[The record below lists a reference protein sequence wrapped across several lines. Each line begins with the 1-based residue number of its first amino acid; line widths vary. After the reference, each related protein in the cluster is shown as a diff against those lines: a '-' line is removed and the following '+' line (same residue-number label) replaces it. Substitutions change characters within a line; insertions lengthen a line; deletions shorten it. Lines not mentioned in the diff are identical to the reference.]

1 MGEKLLLISQEKVH
15 AAVNGATKVL
25 YFFANEM
32 AKRGYEVVVIY
43 PAKEF
48 PETDPYLDKSVKFY
62 NMDYLDITGF
72 KSKRRKVTLL
82 DRYIRWRCKD
92 ALKQARYDEISDKI
106 EYIVEKE
113 KPDVIIPFFAHV
125 ACQILFEKNYEIPVI
140 QMYHTHPKVYHIPA
154 KWFNK
159 KSKQMAIFFNYCVKK
174 ISALQVFFPSYV
186 NYVRDYYKGRTR
198 VIHNPVKM
206 PEKQV
211 DLSTTKKKIIYLSRI
226 DKNKGQSILIESFAK
241 IVKSYPDWE
250 ILLYG
255 DFEPK
260 GYRKVIDELIKK
272 YKLENNVK
280 IMGVTKNPAE
290 AFLQAD
296 FGAYTSTF
304 EGFPLGLSEALAS
317 GLPCIGMKTATGINE
332 LIIDRENGLLTEPFY
347 LDITRKLTELMNN
360 QPLRAKYG
368 KKARESMRKYSEE
381 LFLAKW
387 DALIEDVLNEKRNKD
402 YK

>member
-32 AKRGYEVVVIY
+32 AKRGYEVVVTY

-48 PETDPYLDKSVKFY
+48 PESDPYLDKSIKFY
-62 NMDYLDITGF
+62 NMDYLDIKDF
-72 KSKRRKVTLL
+72 KSKRRRVSLT
-82 DRYIRWRCKD
+82 DRFIRWRCKD

-106 EYIVEKE
+106 EYIVEQE

-125 ACQILFEKNYEIPVI
+125 ACQILFEKRYEIPVI

-154 KWFNK
+154 KWFDK

-186 NYVRDYYKGRTR
+186 DYVRDYYKGRTR

-226 DKNKGQSILIESFAK
+226 DKNKGQSILIESFARL
-241 IVKSYPDWE
+241 VKNYPDWE
-250 ILLYG
+250 VLLYG

-260 GYRKVIDELIKK
+260 GYRKIIDELIKK

-296 FGAYTSTF
+296 FGAYPSAF
-304 EGFPLGLSEALAS
+304 EGFPLGLSEALAA

-360 QPLRAKYG
+360 QPLRIKYG
-368 KKARESMRKYSEE
+368 QKARESMRKYSEE

-387 DALIEDVLNEKRNKD
+387 DALIEDVLNEKRNKN